1 MTRTIALLLIAIA
14 IPIISYFA
22 DAPLAAL
29 QATTLHKL
37 LIIYVTTALACY
49 AVAELTRNCSQVDKL
64 WSVMPVVY
72 AWVMAD
78 AAGFTP
84 RALLM
89 AFLVTAWGVR
99 LTYNFGRRGGY
110 SWKFWEGEEDY
121 RWEVLR
127 RNPVLA
133 KPWAW
138 RFFNLF
144 FISLYQM
151 GLVLLFTLPM
161 LLVMSLRPAKW
172 ASWMW
177 RSPPSSSCSWSSRR
191 SPINNNGIF
200 RRKSTAAWH
209 RGSRSPAAMPGG
221 FVRDGLWGMAR
232 HPNYAAE
239 QAQWIVFYFSSVAST
254 GRWVN
259 WSLCGAILLV
269 LLFQGSS
276 DFSEGISTEKYPGY
290 GRHKGACRV
299 SSRASGGADRRYF
312 APDRTAA
319 PRMRTSIFRPE
330 YDVIVIGAGISGL
343 TAAGLLS
350 RAGLSVCVLEMDA
363 RPGGYL
369 AGFRRKD
376 FRFDSAIHWLNQL
389 GPDGLVT
396 RVFSM

>member
-1 MTRTIALLLIAIA
+1 MTRTIALLLITLILV
-14 IPIISYFA
+14 PIISYFA
-22 DAPLAAL
+22 DAPLTAL
-29 QATTLHKL
+29 QATTLRTL
-37 LIIYVTTALACY
+37 LLIYVTTALACY

-138 RFFNLF
+138 RLFNLF
-144 FISLYQM
+144 FISLYQL

-161 LLVMSLRPAKW
+161 LLVIDAPGEVGVLDVALAALFLLFLVFETIADQQQWDFQKEKH
-172 ASWMW
+172 
-177 RSPPSSSCSWSSRR
+177 RR
-191 SPINNNGIF
+191 LAVGEPLNG
-200 RRKSTAAWH
+200 RYAE
-209 RGSRSPAAMPGG
+209 G
-221 FVRDGLWGMAR
+221 FVRDGLWGYVR

-239 QAQWIVFYFSSVAST
+239 QAQWIVFYFFSVAST

-290 GRHKGACRV
+290 AEHKSRVPRFLPRFGRR
-299 SSRASGGADRRYF
+299 
-312 APDRTAA
+312 
-319 PRMRTSIFRPE
+319 
-330 YDVIVIGAGISGL
+330 
-343 TAAGLLS
+343 
-350 RAGLSVCVLEMDA
+350 
-363 RPGGYL
+363 
-369 AGFRRKD
+369 
-376 FRFDSAIHWLNQL
+376 
-389 GPDGLVT
+389 
-396 RVFSM
+396 